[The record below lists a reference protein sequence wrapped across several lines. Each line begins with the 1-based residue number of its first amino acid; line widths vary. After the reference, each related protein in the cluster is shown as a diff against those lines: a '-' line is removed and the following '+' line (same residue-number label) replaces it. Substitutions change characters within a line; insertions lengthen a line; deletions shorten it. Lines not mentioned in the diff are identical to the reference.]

1 MKRKSTSYVCTLD
14 VNSVSDMEILQAI
27 RKTVSVSNYRSP
39 AKKRVVIRGRKPA
52 TKMLVVGNHFQK
64 PSKNPM
70 SYDWAG
76 NIVGGIANAT
86 KYDVYVYDRREW

>member
-14 VNSVSDMEILQAI
+14 VNSVSDMETLQAI

-39 AKKRVVIRGRKPA
+39 AKKRVVIRGRNPA
-52 TKMLVVGNHFQK
+52 TKMTVCGKV
-64 PSKNPM
+64 NPV
-70 SYDWAG
+70 SYDWGG

-86 KYDVYVYDRREW
+86 KYDVYVYDRREWC

>member
-14 VNSVSDMEILQAI
+14 VNSVSDMETLQAI
-27 RKTVSVSNYRSP
+27 RKTVRVSNYRSP

-52 TKMLVVGNHFQK
+52 TKMTVCGKV
-64 PSKNPM
+64 NPV
-70 SYDWAG
+70 SYDWGG

-86 KYDVYVYDRREW
+86 KYDVYVYDRREWC